1 MKPINKLM
9 KRLSLYL
16 FLILFTFQTSS
27 QADDIRD
34 FQIAGMS
41 IGDSLLDYLS
51 EKEILKA
58 LEETKDQY
66 SWTDKKFGDVY
77 IYKETENYEY
87 ASVSVKKKDK
97 KYIIY
102 AARGMIDYEDVNV
115 CFKKQ
120 KEISDQIQETFRNAK
135 KTKNTFKSSADP
147 SGESLI
153 HAIYFNFGSGGDIQV
168 TCYEFSKKIKSP
180 NGLDVAISSEEHNK
194 WLSKFYTH

>member
-1 MKPINKLM
+1 M

-16 FLILFTFQTSS
+16 FLILFTLQTPS

-34 FQIAGMS
+34 FQIEGMS

-66 SWTDKKFGDVY
+66 SWTDKKFADVY

-102 AARGMIDYEDVNV
+102 AARGMINYKDVNV

-120 KEISDQIQETFRNAK
+120 KEISDQIYEMFSNVK
-135 KTKNTFKSSADP
+135 KSKNTFKASADP

-153 HAIYFNFGSGGDIQV
+153 HAIYFAFESGGDIQV
-168 TCYEFSKKIKSP
+168 TCYEFSEKMSST
-180 NGLDVAISSEEHNK
+180 NGLDVIISSEKHIE
-194 WLSKFYTH
+194 WLKKFYKH

>member
-1 MKPINKLM
+1 MVLG
-9 KRLSLYL
+9 L
-16 FLILFTFQTSS
+16 FLITPS

-34 FQIAGMS
+34 FQIEGMS

-66 SWTDKKFGDVY
+66 SWTDKKFADVY

-87 ASVSVKKKDK
+87 ASVSVKRKDK

-102 AARGMIDYEDVNV
+102 AARGMINYEDVNV

-120 KEISDQIQETFRNAK
+120 KEISDQIQETFSNAK
-135 KTKNTFKSSADP
+135 KTKDTFKASADP
-147 SGESLI
+147 SGESLL
-153 HAIYFNFGSGGDIQV
+153 HAIYFNFGSGGLIQV
-168 TCYEFSKKIKSP
+168 TCYEFSKKVTFT
-180 NGLDVAISSEEHNK
+180 NGLDVAINSEEHIE
-194 WLSKFYTH
+194 WLRKFHAH